1 MTWRELT
8 AYIAKQAENQDPD
21 FLDSD
26 IKVYD
31 FNDGS
36 EYEANVTELLF
47 GEDDEETGWVPY
59 LTINH
64 EGEENDNE
72 DKTEEAG
79 ID

>member
-1 MTWRELT
+1 MTWRELKE
-8 AYIAKQAENQDPD
+8 YIEQQDQN
-21 FLDSD
+21 FLDSEVN
-26 IKVYD
+26 VYD
-31 FNDGS
+31 YNDGS
-36 EYEANVTELLF
+36 EYGANVTELLL

-72 DKTEEAG
+72 DKTEETS

>member
-1 MTWRELT
+1 MTWRELI
-8 AYIAKQAENQDPD
+8 AYIAKQAENQEPD

-31 FNDGS
+31 FDDGS

-64 EGEENDNE
+64 EGDENDNQSE
-72 DKTEEAG
+72 TEKAS

>member
-8 AYIAKQAENQDPD
+8 AYIAKQAENQEAD
-21 FLDSD
+21 FLDSN

-36 EYEANVTELLF
+36 EYEANVTELLL
-47 GEDDEETGWVPY
+47 GEDEETGWVPY

-64 EGEENDNE
+64 EGDENDNQSE
-72 DKTEEAG
+72 TEKAS

>member
-8 AYIAKQAENQDPD
+8 KYIKQQTDSNNED
-21 FLDSD
+21 FLDSE
-26 IKVYD
+26 IKIYD

-47 GEDDEETGWVPY
+47 GDDDDETGWVPY

-64 EGEENDNE
+64 EGDENDNQS
-72 DKTEEAG
+72 EAEKASV
-79 ID
+79 D

>member
-1 MTWRELT
+1 MTWRELI

-36 EYEANVTELLF
+36 EYKANVTELLF

-72 DKTEEAG
+72 GKTEEAS

>member
-1 MTWRELT
+1 MTWRELI
-8 AYIAKQAENQDPD
+8 AYIDGQAENKDTD

-36 EYEANVTELLF
+36 EYEANVTELLC
-47 GEDDEETGWVPY
+47 GEDNKETGWVPY

-72 DKTEEAG
+72 NKIKETS